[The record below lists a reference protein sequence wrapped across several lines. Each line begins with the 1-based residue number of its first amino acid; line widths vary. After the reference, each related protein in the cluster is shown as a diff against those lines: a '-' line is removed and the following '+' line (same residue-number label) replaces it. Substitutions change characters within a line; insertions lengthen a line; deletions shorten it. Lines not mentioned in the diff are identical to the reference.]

1 MNMRN
6 VSLTLGLCVLLN
18 ACTRGEPVAKND
30 HGREDAATSAT
41 NRVDVSPTVR
51 QNLGI
56 TFAKV
61 EQRSVA
67 QSIRLPGQF
76 ELLPDAKREYHAM
89 VDGRVDLLVSQ
100 YQAVQIGTPL
110 YRLHSPQWR
119 DLQREMSDAQGS
131 MRLAEAGVN
140 TIGPLKAA
148 HAQHVISLRETIDL
162 WKQRVEQLEGVRNA
176 GGGRAEEFAQ
186 ARAALIAA
194 QGELAEVLETD
205 AELDARDAQVHAE
218 LESATARFELLL
230 ATASTLLGIE
240 RDRLV
245 EPTQSSPVALP
256 FWRSIDVVEVIALTP
271 GIVDQLMTS
280 NGAWVEQSAPVLTT
294 IEPERV
300 RFRARGLQSDLARL
314 RNGLPAEIVSA
325 QSIGAEQATRLTGTL
340 VLAPTADAARR
351 TVDLIVTPS
360 SESRWARAGVSAYL
374 EVALDGGSEELAIP
388 LACVTRD
395 GLASVIF
402 RRDPRDPDKVIR
414 LEADLGVD
422 DGRWIVVRSGVK
434 EGDEIVLDGV
444 YQLMVATSGT
454 IAKGGHFHADGTFHE
469 GDE

>member
-1 MNMRN
+1 MRTIF
-6 VSLTLGLCVLLN
+6 TLLLGSALLV
-18 ACTRGEPVAKND
+18 ACTDSPTQPNGNAPAS
-30 HGREDAATSAT
+30 AAAAPT
-41 NRVDVSPTVR
+41 NRVDVPSTVR

-76 ELLPDAKREYHAM
+76 ELVPDAKREYHAM

-100 YQAVQIGTPL
+100 YQKVDQGMPL
-110 YRLHSPQWR
+110 YRLHSPRWR
-119 DLQREMSDAQGS
+119 DLQQQLADAQGA
-131 MRLAEAGVN
+131 MRLAKAGVD

-148 HAQHVISLRETIDL
+148 HAQHEVSLRETVDL
-162 WKQRVEQLEGVRNA
+162 WKQRVEQLEGVRSA

-186 ARAALIAA
+186 ARASLTAA
-194 QGELAEVLETD
+194 QAELAEILEKD
-205 AELDARDAQVHAE
+205 AELDAREAQVHAE
-218 LESATARFELLL
+218 LASASAKFDLLL
-230 ATASTLLGIE
+230 ATASTLLSINRE
-240 RDRLV
+240 QLAQTAESTPDAP
-245 EPTQSSPVALP
+245 PT
-256 FWRSIDVVEVIALTP
+256 WRTIDVVEVLATTP
-271 GIVDQLMTS
+271 GVVDRLMTS
-280 NGAWVEQSAPVLTT
+280 NGSWIDQASPVLTT
-294 IEPERV
+294 IEPTRV

-314 RNGLPAEIVSA
+314 RDGLPAEIVTA
-325 QSIGAEQATRLTGTL
+325 QSTGAEQAARVAGTL
-340 VLAPTADAARR
+340 VLAPTADAAQR

-360 SESRWARAGVSAYL
+360 KEAPWARSGVSAYL

-395 GLASVIF
+395 GLASIIF

-414 LEADLGVD
+414 LEADLGID
-422 DGRWIVVRSGVK
+422 DGRWVVVRSGVK
-434 EGDEIVLDGV
+434 AGDEIVLDGV

-469 GDE
+469 GDQ

>member
-1 MNMRN
+1 MKLR
-6 VSLTLGLCVLLN
+6 SFGLFLCLIVVLN
-18 ACTRGEPVAKND
+18 ACKPDTTTSEAP
-30 HGREDAATSAT
+30 HGRVAAAAPT
-41 NRVDVSPTVR
+41 NRVDVPSTVR

-67 QSIRLPGQF
+67 QSIRLPGHF
-76 ELLPDAKREYHAM
+76 ELIPEATREYHAM

-100 YQAVQIGTPL
+100 YEEVQSGTPL
-110 YRLHSPQWR
+110 YRMHSPRWR
-119 DLQREMSDAQGS
+119 ELQREISDAQGA

-140 TIGPLKAA
+140 TIGPLKTA
-148 HAQHVISLRETIDL
+148 HAQHEVSVRETVDL
-162 WKQRVEQLEGVRNA
+162 WKQRVEQLEGVRSA
-176 GGGRAEEFAQ
+176 GGGRAEDLAQ

-194 QGELAEVLETD
+194 QSDLAEILETD

-218 LESATARFELLL
+218 LASATTQFEILL

-240 RDRLV
+240 RERLV
-245 EPTQSSPVALP
+245 EPVQSSPDAWPL
-256 FWRSIDVVEVIALTP
+256 WRTIDVVEVVASMP
-271 GIVDQLMTS
+271 GIVDQLMAS
-280 NGAWVEQSAPVLTT
+280 NGAWVDQSAPVLTT

-300 RFRARGLQSDLARL
+300 RFRARGLQSDLTRL
-314 RNGLPAEIVSA
+314 RSGLSAEIVTA
-325 QSIGAEQATRLTGTL
+325 QSTGGDQAARVGGTV
-340 VLAPTADAARR
+340 VLSPTADAARR

-360 SESRWARAGVSAYL
+360 QVAPWARSGVSAYL
-374 EVALDGGSEELAIP
+374 EVALDGGSQDLAIP

-395 GLASVIF
+395 GFAAIIF

-414 LEADLGVD
+414 LEADLGID
-422 DGRWIVVRSGVK
+422 DGRWVVVKSGVK